1 MAVFTL
7 DKGLTFFD
15 PGNRD
20 EKYLKIMVDT
30 LVIGL
35 VQPADGTAPGVFVKH
50 FRFGGY
56 AEYKKHFWGFNGPGF
71 KGSCSAACSTC
82 IITPKRFILQIRI
95 DCKPVW
101 HSVKSK

>member
-56 AEYKKHFWGFNGPGF
+56 TEYKKHFWGSKVYPPAAAP
-71 KGSCSAACSTC
+71 KATRVQGS
-82 IITPKRFILQIRI
+82 KVHVLL
-95 DCKPVW
+95 PVQP
-101 HSVKSK
+101 VL